1 MSDQDDASK
10 TEEPSSRR
18 LEDARSRGQVLQS
31 RDVAHLIMLTAAL
44 LVVMMISPLMMR
56 DLSLGLRRFI
66 EQPDRV
72 RIDSGNFHALM
83 VDLTSQLAVIMGL
96 PLFLLLLAA
105 LATGPIQHGW
115 QWQTHTLQPDLS
127 RLNLLKGF
135 GRLFSGKSVVELL
148 KAIVKIAIISAVG
161 LTLLAP
167 IVDRIDSYITA
178 DLSTLM
184 TSLFM
189 LTVRLITGVIGV
201 MVVLAL
207 IDYLYQKWQ
216 LMKSLRMTKQEL
228 KDEFKQMEGDPAIR
242 QRLRNIRSQRARK
255 RMMAAVPT
263 ATVVVTNPTHFAI
276 ALRYEQ
282 PMNAPKVV
290 AKGLDLIALRIID
303 LARQNF
309 VPVVENPPLA
319 RTLYATT
326 ELDEEI
332 PREHYKAVA
341 EVIGYVM
348 RLKRQAVH

>member
-1 MSDQDDASK
+1 MSDNDQASK
-10 TEEPSSRR
+10 TEEPSGRR

-31 RDVAHLIMLTAAL
+31 RDIAHLIMLTAAL
-44 LVVMMISPLMMR
+44 LVIIMISPTMMR
-56 DLSLGLRRFI
+56 DLSSGLRRFL
-66 EQPDRV
+66 EQPDQI

-83 VDLTSQLAVIMGL
+83 VDMTSQLAVILGL

-105 LATGPIQHGW
+105 LVTGPVQHGW

-127 RLNLLKGF
+127 RLSPFKGL
-135 GRLFSGKSVVELL
+135 GRMVSGKSVVELL
-148 KAIVKIAIISAVG
+148 KAIVKIVIISAVA
-161 LTLLAP
+161 LTLLSP
-167 IVDRIDSYITA
+167 VLSRIDSFVTA
-178 DLSTLM
+178 DLTAL
-184 TSLFM
+184 TAALFM

-201 MVVLAL
+201 MVALAL
-207 IDYLYQKWQ
+207 IDYFYQKWQ

-255 RMMAAVPT
+255 RMMTAVPT

-276 ALRYEQ
+276 ALKYEP

-319 RTLYATT
+319 RTLYATA